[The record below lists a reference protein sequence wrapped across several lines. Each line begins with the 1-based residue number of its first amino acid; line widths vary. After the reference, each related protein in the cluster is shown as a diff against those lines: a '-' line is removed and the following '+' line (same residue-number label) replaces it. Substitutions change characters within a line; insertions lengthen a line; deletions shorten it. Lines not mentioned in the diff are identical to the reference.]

1 MKHSISICAC
11 NKLFDEK
18 ALHPLASV
26 INLSTECKE
35 EAIRLDCYAILL
47 RRNEDGERRFGRQAC
62 DFSDATLLFRSPE
75 KTLDLEKDSLHEHK
89 GKLLMFHP
97 DLFCG
102 TPLGQQIKDFNF
114 FRYRQ
119 DESLHISRKERK
131 AAECCIDGISREL
144 EWGIDQLT
152 ASILCDLITQLL
164 HHCQR
169 FYQRQFIT
177 REIASERILTRFME
191 AVDEYLQSGRI
202 QNEGQPGASV
212 FTDPMNISTAYL
224 NDLLKH
230 ATGKEFDG
238 YFQSRRIEMAKRL
251 MATDDDEKISQKLGF
266 KSSDCFHSLFQRIT
280 GISIQEYRN

>member
-1 MKHSISICAC
+1 MKDAINICAC

-18 ALHPLASV
+18 DLHPLISV
-26 INLSTECKE
+26 IDLSAGCRE
-35 EAIRLDCYAILL
+35 EAIKLDCYAVLL
-47 RRNEDGERRFGRQAC
+47 QRNEGGERRFGRQMC

-75 KTLDLEKDSLHEHK
+75 KNIDLEKDNLHEHK

-144 EWGIDQLT
+144 EWGIDPLT
-152 ASILCDLITQLL
+152 APILCDLITLLL

-177 REIASERILTRFME
+177 RETASERILTQFRE
-191 AVDEYLQSGRI
+191 AVDEYLQSGKAQDAGR
-202 QNEGQPGASV
+202 PCASM
-212 FTDPMNISTAYL
+212 FSDPMNLSAAYL

-251 MATDDDEKISQKLGF
+251 MATDDDEKISQKLDF